1 MLFSFTLD
9 QWTNVIACNGR
20 NFQEPF
26 LSLWPPGIPFLQL
39 GLYLSL
45 FLFFFFFFA
54 LIFFLAAPNS
64 SLHGIIFGRG
74 GTYTAAHQTP
84 HRLNLSVSEG
94 EAGHLIA
101 LAGAKRGK
109 KAETGLVLMTD
120 NPVTNSWSSSKG
132 LLSRLWLCD
141 VDGTWSS
148 GSPEAK
154 RKGF

>member
-1 MLFSFTLD
+1 MLLHVMGGISKNLFCHYDPQGSHFFS
-9 QWTNVIACNGR
+9 WACIS
-20 NFQEPF
+20 
-26 LSLWPPGIPFLQL
+26 LS
-39 GLYLSL
+39 
-45 FLFFFFFFA
+45 FFFSSFFFA